1 MSKLPGDVHSHVLPR
16 QIQTAFPNLGP
27 LFYIDIWPY
36 GSPILVATSPNTA
49 NQFTIAHSLPKFAA
63 LRKYMEPMTGGMDLT
78 TLEGQAWKS
87 WRTIFQ
93 PGFSNSHIMTNVSQM
108 IEDVLIFCEILRAR
122 AASSEVFQMDP
133 LTINLSLDIIGR
145 LAL

>member
-1 MSKLPGDVHSHVLPR
+1 MSKLPGDVHGHVLPR
-16 QIQTAFPNLGP
+16 QIQMAFPNLGP
-27 LFYIDIWPY
+27 LFYVDLWPY
-36 GSPILVATSPNTA
+36 SSPVLVATSPNTA
-49 NQFTIAHSLPKFAA
+49 NQFTITHSLPKFAA
-63 LRKYMEPMTGGMDLT
+63 LREYMQPMTGGMDLT
-78 TLEGQAWKS
+78 TLEGRAWKS

-93 PGFSNSHIMTNVSQM
+93 PGFSNSHLMTNVPQM
-108 IEDVLIFCEILRAR
+108 IEDVLIFCDILRGR